1 MVQMEVLLEKC
12 LVKDYGK
19 QIAVV
24 LFFCKK
30 LNKGRMIFISMTEN
44 ATHEKKL
51 LSVDEVCSYL
61 GLGAT
66 KVREMLNSPASTFT
80 VRVGR
85 RVMANKTMLI
95 DKAAK
100 FQLKI

>member
-1 MVQMEVLLEKC
+1 MKSLSCFDIWEEMIMEAERNF
-12 LVKDYGK
+12 D
-19 QIAVV
+19 
-24 LFFCKK
+24 
-30 LNKGRMIFISMTEN
+30 
-44 ATHEKKL
+44 KKL
-51 LSVDEVCSYL
+51 LSVNEVCEYL

-66 KVREMLNSPASTFT
+66 KVREMLNSPTSTFT

-85 RVMANKTMLI
+85 RVMANRTLLDEYM

>member
-1 MVQMEVLLEKC
+1 MIFCDQKLERFVQESISNI
-12 LVKDYGK
+12 KD
-19 QIAVV
+19 
-24 LFFCKK
+24 LFKK
-30 LNKGRMIFISMTEN
+30 NSIGRMIFISMTGN
-44 ATHEKKL
+44 ATQEKKL

-66 KVREMLNSPASTFT
+66 KVREMLHSPTSTFT

-85 RVMANKTMLI
+85 RVMANKAMLDEYI

-100 FQLKI
+100 FQLRI

>member
-1 MVQMEVLLEKC
+1 MEAERNF
-12 LVKDYGK
+12 D
-19 QIAVV
+19 
-24 LFFCKK
+24 
-30 LNKGRMIFISMTEN
+30 
-44 ATHEKKL
+44 KKL
-51 LSVDEVCSYL
+51 LSVNEVCEYL

-66 KVREMLNSPASTFT
+66 EVREMLNSPTSTFT

-85 RVMANKTMLI
+85 RVMANRTLLDEYM

>member
-1 MVQMEVLLEKC
+1 MT
-12 LVKDYGK
+12 
-19 QIAVV
+19 
-24 LFFCKK
+24 
-30 LNKGRMIFISMTEN
+30 FIGMTEN
-44 ATHEKKL
+44 ATQEKKL

-66 KVREMLNSPASTFT
+66 KVREMLNSPTSTFT

-85 RVMANKTMLI
+85 RVMANKTMLDEYI
-95 DKAAK
+95 DKATK